1 MIYLTILHYLVLMIL
16 AIMFILSVA
25 YILKEKRAK
34 VMFSLI
40 ISSFLVFGM
49 LAGFSMMALDKYTK
63 KVKIT
68 GLKNRRILNNE
79 SIVYKGYVTNTGD
92 YTVAQVEYKI
102 KIVNM
107 GHALGRLKG
116 STIFTPS
123 SFLDFIGTSDAKKS
137 QRAQKIERSFIIAQ
151 NLEPGK
157 TKSFM
162 VTMPFPP
169 YFRQVSDYKY
179 IYAH

>member
-1 MIYLTILHYLVLMIL
+1 MTHLTIVHYLVLMIL
-16 AIMFILSVA
+16 SIIFIISVA
-25 YILKEKRAK
+25 YTLKEKSPK
-34 VMFSLI
+34 VMLMLI
-40 ISSFLVFGM
+40 FTSFIVLSM

-79 SIVYKGYVTNTGD
+79 TIVYQGYVTNVGD
-92 YTVAQVEYKI
+92 YTIGSVEYKI

-123 SFLDFIGTSDAKKS
+123 SFMDFIGTSDAKKS
-137 QRAQKIERSFIIAQ
+137 QRAQKIEKSFIIAQ
-151 NLEPGK
+151 DLEPGK
-157 TKSFM
+157 RRSFM
-162 VTMPFPP
+162 ITMPFPP
-169 YFRQVSDYKY
+169 YFKQVSDYKY

>member
-1 MIYLTILHYLVLMIL
+1 MTHLTIVHYLVLIIL
-16 AIMFILSVA
+16 GIIFIISAA
-25 YILKEKRAK
+25 YTLKEKNPK
-34 VMFSLI
+34 VMFMLI
-40 ISSFLVFGM
+40 FTSFIVLSM

-79 SIVYKGYVTNTGD
+79 TIVYKGFVTNVGD
-92 YTVAQVEYKI
+92 YTVGRVEYKI

-123 SFLDFIGTSDAKKS
+123 SFMDFIGTSDAKKS
-137 QRAQKIERSFIIAQ
+137 QRAQKIEYSFIIAE
-151 NLEPGK
+151 NLAPGK
-157 TKSFM
+157 TKRFM
-162 VTMPFPP
+162 VTMPYPP
-169 YFRQVSDYKY
+169 YFKQVSDYKY